1 MLTAATTASPTKPS
15 TASNGHAPA
24 RRECPVTVAVRIRP
38 PLGSDPLSRSAQASA
53 VTQVEDRNQ
62 VAVHHLDGDAP
73 RAFTFDHVFGPT
85 ATQDEVYDMCARQL
99 LEPVAQGFNATVLAY
114 GQTGTGKTF
123 TMGTCP
129 TGGLEHENLGIAPRL
144 IEALL
149 DMLPDV
155 NQRLVRVSYIELY
168 QEQVRD
174 LLSPAHDGPEVVIRE
189 DRHGNITMQGVSQV
203 VCQTKEDILG
213 LLERGSQE
221 RTVGETN
228 MNSTSSRSHAIFSI
242 MLEQYV
248 LAKDS
253 TVECKMSKLHLVDL
267 AGSERQKRTGAD
279 GVRFK
284 ESIKI
289 NSGLLAL
296 GNVINA
302 LASRTESTHVRYR
315 DSKLTRLLQDSL
327 GGNSRTIMIACVS
340 PVASNA
346 QESLNTLVYAN
357 RAKNIKNRPVPNIQ
371 PADPP
376 PAAPAPPSLPDPPT
390 THDDDPSAPHTP
402 TVAPHSRRHSQW
414 TLADVPAPAPPAPAV
429 LPPVLD
435 GLMQQLTTGLA
446 HAHALVSDL
455 QGTKALAHAVGAYL
469 RADRAPTAFA
479 KLAGLLAAHDVVV
492 HDDPLSAPAPAPAL
506 AELPPLPTATSAR
519 PPSVVAALP
528 PPPPPQPPGGD
539 RRATLA
545 RTRSA
550 PAVRALAAAT
560 ATAAGTEF
568 DAHEAEWRYRKLEA
582 QFFDATA
589 ANEKLQVQVTDLRSQ
604 VDSKSRAL
612 AHVQARVKEAED
624 LVQYY
629 RVKADE
635 AEMRVKRRENE
646 VEQYQ
651 AELEEGAGELE
662 AAAREIAR
670 LKEEMRGLR
679 VVVAVEKV
687 EVGTMVEDGDV
698 PTNEAAEAG
707 VAAELVGIEQEME
720 RKLQMIQEL
729 DQSRLRTDNLSKKF
743 QDKMTRLERE
753 LHATEKLVEKL
764 KSEKLDMDSE
774 KNKLR
779 HDYETKIRDITAQLH
794 ALRSRQKQHDKLL
807 KEKEANGRQIQE
819 LQSEVATLRD
829 KEAALKRKAKSDTD
843 KLASAEHIYAKE
855 IAQLQRQHDDDLRKI
870 KILEAQVHSLRKRSG
885 GANTSPSRASSSA
898 PSVPV
903 IAAPA
908 PPPPAPPVA
917 EIEEL
922 KTAFER
928 QIEQLRL
935 ERDQQ
940 AAQVQ
945 ELEHYRIN
953 NKELRLKLRELM
965 RSAKNG
971 ANGIAVMD
979 HGAASNVDTAHVAA
993 RHAGTSTPAMT
1004 SV

>member
-1 MLTAATTASPTKPS
+1 MLTAATTTASPTKPS
-15 TASNGHAPA
+15 TASNSHAPG

-62 VAVHHLDGDAP
+62 VAVHQLDGDAP

-99 LEPVAQGFNATVLAY
+99 LDPVAQGFNATVLRTANGDRQDVY
-114 GQTGTGKTF
+114 DGHV
-123 TMGTCP
+123 P
-129 TGGLEHENLGIAPRL
+129 TGGLEHEISGMRRGD
-144 IEALL
+144 ESTV

-155 NQRLVRVSYIELY
+155 NQRLVASKCATCCT
-168 QEQVRD
+168 
-174 LLSPAHDGPEVVIRE
+174 PAHDGPEVVIRE

-203 VCQTKEDILG
+203 
-213 LLERGSQE
+213 
-221 RTVGETN
+221 
-228 MNSTSSRSHAIFSI
+228 
-242 MLEQYV
+242 
-248 LAKDS
+248 
-253 TVECKMSKLHLVDL
+253 
-267 AGSERQKRTGAD
+267 
-279 GVRFK
+279 
-284 ESIKI
+284 
-289 NSGLLAL
+289 
-296 GNVINA
+296 
-302 LASRTESTHVRYR
+302 
-315 DSKLTRLLQDSL
+315 
-327 GGNSRTIMIACVS
+327 
-340 PVASNA
+340 
-346 QESLNTLVYAN
+346 
-357 RAKNIKNRPVPNIQ
+357 
-371 PADPP
+371 
-376 PAAPAPPSLPDPPT
+376 
-390 THDDDPSAPHTP
+390 
-402 TVAPHSRRHSQW
+402 
-414 TLADVPAPAPPAPAV
+414 
-429 LPPVLD
+429 
-435 GLMQQLTTGLA
+435 
-446 HAHALVSDL
+446 
-455 QGTKALAHAVGAYL
+455 
-469 RADRAPTAFA
+469 
-479 KLAGLLAAHDVVV
+479 
-492 HDDPLSAPAPAPAL
+492 
-506 AELPPLPTATSAR
+506 
-519 PPSVVAALP
+519 P
-528 PPPPPQPPGGD
+528 PPPPPPGAD
-539 RRATLA
+539 RRATTLA

-560 ATAAGTEF
+560 ASATVPEF

-582 QFFDATA
+582 QLFESAA

-604 VDSKSRAL
+604 VDAKSRAL
-612 AHVQARVKEAED
+612 AHVQSRVKEAEE

-629 RVKADE
+629 QVRADE

-670 LKEEMRGLR
+670 LKGEVRGLR
-679 VVVAVEKV
+679 VAAVVMVEKV
-687 EVGTMVEDGDV
+687 EVGTMVEEGDV
-698 PTNEAAEAG
+698 PANEAAAG

-729 DQSRLRTDNLSKKF
+729 DQSRQRTDNLSKKF

-753 LHATEKLVEKL
+753 LHTTEKLVEKL

-843 KLASAEHIYAKE
+843 KLASAEHIYTKE

-885 GANTSPSRASSSA
+885 GATASPSRASSSA
-898 PSVPV
+898 PSVV
-903 IAAPA
+903 AAVAPA

-928 QIEQLRL
+928 QIEQLRR

-953 NKELRLKLRELM
+953 NKELRLKMRELM

-979 HGAASNVDTAHVAA
+979 HGAATTDMDTALAVA
-993 RHAGTSTPAMT
+993 RHTGTSTPAMT

>member
-1 MLTAATTASPTKPS
+1 MLTAAAATASPIKPS
-15 TASNGHAPA
+15 TAANGHAPT

-174 LLSPAHDGPEVVIRE
+174 LLSQAHDGPEVVIRE

-302 LASRTESTHVRYR
+302 LASRTESAHVRYR

-357 RAKNIKNRPVPNIQ
+357 RAKNIKNRPVPNIK

-376 PAAPAPPSLPDPPT
+376 PAPPTAPPLPDPPT
-390 THDDDPSAPHTP
+390 SHDDDPSAPHTP
-402 TVAPHSRRHSQW
+402 TVAPDHSRPHSQW
-414 TLADVPAPAPPAPAV
+414 TLPETPAV

-455 QGTKALAHAVGAYL
+455 QGTKALARAVGAYL

-492 HDDPLSAPAPAPAL
+492 HDDPLVAPALAPAL
-506 AELPPLPTATSAR
+506 AELPPLPTTTSTR

-528 PPPPPQPPGGD
+528 PPPPPQPP
-539 RRATLA
+539 
-545 RTRSA
+545 
-550 PAVRALAAAT
+550 
-560 ATAAGTEF
+560 EF

-582 QFFDATA
+582 QLFDTTA

-604 VDSKSRAL
+604 LDSKSRAL
-612 AHVQARVKEAED
+612 AQLQARVKEAED

-629 RVKADE
+629 QVKADE

-662 AAAREIAR
+662 AAARDIAR
-670 LKEEMRGLR
+670 LKEEVRGLQ
-679 VVVAVEKV
+679 VVVQVEKF
-687 EVGTMVEDGDV
+687 EVGTMAEEGDV
-698 PTNEAAEAG
+698 PVNEAAVAG

-729 DQSRLRTDNLSKKF
+729 DQSRQRTDNLSKKF

-779 HDYETKIRDITAQLH
+779 HDYETKICDITAQLH

-885 GANTSPSRASSSA
+885 GANASPSRASSSA

-903 IAAPA
+903 IAGPA
-908 PPPPAPPVA
+908 PPPLAPPVA

-922 KTAFER
+922 KAAFER
-928 QIEQLRL
+928 QIEQLRQ

-971 ANGIAVMD
+971 ANGIAVMEY
-979 HGAASNVDTAHVAA
+979 GAASNMDTAHAAA

>member
-1 MLTAATTASPTKPS
+1 MLTAATTTASPTKPS

-174 LLSPAHDGPEVVIRE
+174 LLTPAHDGPEVVIRE
-189 DRHGNITMQGVSQV
+189 DRQGNITMQGVSQV
-203 VCQTKEDILG
+203 VCQTKEDIWG

-376 PAAPAPPSLPDPPT
+376 PAAPPTLPDPPT
-390 THDDDPSAPHTP
+390 THDDDPSAPHSP

-414 TLADVPAPAPPAPAV
+414 TLADTSAPAPAPAPAPV
-429 LPPVLD
+429 LPPALD

-469 RADRAPTAFA
+469 RSDRAPTAFA

-492 HDDPLSAPAPAPAL
+492 HDDPLAVPTPAL
-506 AELPPLPTATSAR
+506 AELPPLPAPATR

-528 PPPPPQPPGGD
+528 PPPPPPGAD
-539 RRATLA
+539 RRATTLA

-550 PAVRALAAAT
+550 PAVRALAAS
-560 ATAAGTEF
+560 AAAAAVAPEF

-582 QFFDATA
+582 QLFDSTA

-604 VDSKSRAL
+604 VDGKSRAL
-612 AHVQARVKEAED
+612 VHLQARVKEAEE

-629 RVKADE
+629 QVKADE
-635 AEMRVKRRENE
+635 AEIRVKRRENE

-670 LKEEMRGLR
+670 LKEEVRGLR
-679 VVVAVEKV
+679 VVVKVEKV
-687 EVGTMVEDGDV
+687 ESGTMVESGDV
-698 PTNEAAEAG
+698 PVNEAAAAG

-729 DQSRLRTDNLSKKF
+729 DQSRQRTDNLSKKF

-885 GANTSPSRASSSA
+885 GANASPSRASSSV
-898 PSVPV
+898 PSVAAV
-903 IAAPA
+903 AAPV

-971 ANGIAVMD
+971 TNGIAVME
-979 HGAASNVDTAHVAA
+979 HGAASNMDMAHAA
-993 RHAGTSTPAMT
+993 GTHAGTTTPAMT